1 MPKKKKTVKETPKTI
16 SDFNEYADDWIH
28 SEVELGHVLSVP
40 GVIELVLEHY
50 HNDILKDY
58 EDYCDEQL
66 THEQFQA
73 KYYYR

>member
-1 MPKKKKTVKETPKTI
+1 MKKKKKQSFDE
-16 SDFNEYADDWIH
+16 FREMWIE
-28 SEVELGHVLSVP
+28 SQVDLAEVLSIP

-50 HNDILKDY
+50 SNDILKDY

-66 THEQFQA
+66 THEEFQA